1 MRVRWT
7 TPAADD
13 LYNIVRHIQRD
24 SLRTAAD
31 VAQTLYDGCGD
42 LRTFPRRG
50 RKGRIEGTR
59 ELVFS
64 NLPYIV
70 VYRIQDQIVE
80 IMRIY
85 HGAQDWP

>member
-7 TPAADD
+7 TPAAND

-24 SLRTAAD
+24 NPEAAAD
-31 VAQTLYDGCGD
+31 VAESLYVGCAN
-42 LRTFPRRG
+42 LKKFPHLG
-50 RKGRIEGTR
+50 RKGRMAGTR

-64 NLPYIV
+64 GLPYIV

-80 IMRIY
+80 VMRIY
-85 HGAQDWP
+85 RGAQDWP

>member
-1 MRVRWT
+1 MPLRWT

-13 LYNIVRHIQRD
+13 LYNIVQRIRKD
-24 SLRTAAD
+24 NPSAASK
-31 VAQTLYDGCGD
+31 VAAILYDGCAGLKD
-42 LRTFPRRG
+42 FPRSG
-50 RKGRIEGTR
+50 RKGRMDGTR

-64 NLPYIV
+64 GLPYIV

-80 IMRIY
+80 LLRIY

>member
-1 MRVRWT
+1 VRWT

-13 LYNIVRHIQRD
+13 LYDIVRHIQRD
-24 SLRTAAD
+24 NPDAAVD
-31 VAQTLYDGCGD
+31 VAESLYDGCGN
-42 LRTFPRRG
+42 LRKFPHLG

-64 NLPYIV
+64 SLPYIV

>member
-13 LYNIVRHIQRD
+13 LYDIVRHIQRD
-24 SLRTAAD
+24 NPDAAVD
-31 VAQTLYDGCGD
+31 VAESRYDGCGN
-42 LRTFPRRG
+42 LRKFPHLG

-64 NLPYIV
+64 SLPYIAI
-70 VYRIQDQIVE
+70 YRIQDQIVE